1 MALQDVCGF
10 LDPSRDLQWNAQCLW
25 SRSPE
30 STFCVGGSNTRW
42 LQETRNSSP
51 LEFYVPVHEY
61 LTQSPIRFGQV
72 QPSLDNSPWT
82 SKKNDHCHHS
92 LPSLST
98 HSLIPLSA
106 SPSVPLPFPLGHG
119 TTTLGFIFQGGV
131 IAAAD
136 SRSSCAGLVACP
148 ASQKII
154 PVHSHLVGT
163 TSGTSADCVLW
174 KRILARELRLYQLRN
189 RRRLSTVGAA
199 KLLSHM
205 LHPFKGTELCVA
217 ATLCGWDGEEM
228 EMIPCTSDRGA
239 DSKPVAERDAN
250 TSVEDSN
257 GKAPMT
263 REPFQNYPNIQPT
276 AISTSL
282 TTKHSGPG
290 LVYVCSDGLRLKG
303 ELFSVGSGS
312 PYAYSI
318 LDERIHWGISVDEA
332 VSVAREAVYRATHRD
347 AYSGNNVDLYHITAK
362 GWTRRKREDLKEEY
376 YREKERERRRIEER
390 KKEREREKV
399 RKDDQP
405 EFTQ

>member
-10 LDPSRDLQWNAQCLW
+10 LDPSCDRQRNAACLW
-25 SRSPE
+25 SRSLE
-30 STFCVGGSNTRW
+30 STFYGGGSNTRW

-61 LTQSPIRFGQV
+61 LTRSPIQFGQV
-72 QPSLDNSPWT
+72 QPSLDNSPCT
-82 SKKNDHCHHS
+82 SKNNDQYHQS

-98 HSLIPLSA
+98 HSPIPLSV
-106 SPSVPLPFPLGHG
+106 SPSVTLPFPLGHG

-136 SRSSCAGLVACP
+136 SRSSCGGLVACP

-163 TSGTSADCVLW
+163 TSGTSADCALW

-189 RRRLSTVGAA
+189 KRRLSTGGAA

-217 ATLCGWDGEEM
+217 ATLCGWDGEEK
-228 EMIPCTSDRGA
+228 EMILRSSNRGTG
-239 DSKPVAERDAN
+239 SRPVAERDAK
-250 TSVEDSN
+250 TSVEDSD
-257 GKAPMT
+257 GKPPMT
-263 REPFQNYPNIQPT
+263 IIEPFQADPKTQPT
-276 AISTSL
+276 AISNSM

-347 AYSGNNVDLYHITAK
+347 AYSGNNVDLYHVTAK

-376 YREKERERRRIEER
+376 YREKERERRRMEER
-390 KKEREREKV
+390 KREREREKV
-399 RKDDQP
+399 RQDD
-405 EFTQ
+405 

>member
-10 LDPSRDLQWNAQCLW
+10 LEPSQDFQWNVPCSW
-25 SRSPE
+25 SRSLE
-30 STFCVGGSNTRW
+30 RNFCIGVSNTRW

-51 LEFYVPVHEY
+51 LEFYVPEYKY
-61 LTQSPIRFGQV
+61 LTQSPIQFGQG
-72 QPSLDNSPWT
+72 QPSLDNSTWT
-82 SKKNDHCHHS
+82 NKSNDH
-92 LPSLST
+92 SLST
-98 HSLIPLSA
+98 HSPIPLSV

-189 RRRLSTVGAA
+189 RRRLSTAGAA

-205 LHPFKGTELCVA
+205 LHPFKGTKLCVA
-217 ATLCGWDGEEM
+217 ATLCGWDGGEEQ
-228 EMIPCTSDRGA
+228 ETICTSDRGA
-239 DSKPVAERDAN
+239 ESRPEVEKDDI
-250 TSVEDSN
+250 TSVDI
-257 GKAPMT
+257 KT
-263 REPFQNYPNIQPT
+263 KPT
-276 AISTSL
+276 AVS

-290 LVYVCSDGLRLKG
+290 LVYVCSDGLLLKG

-318 LDERIHWGISVDEA
+318 LDERIHWGISVDDA
-332 VSVAREAVYRATHRD
+332 ISVAREAVYRATHRD

-376 YREKERERRRIEER
+376 YREKERERKKMEER
-390 KKEREREKV
+390 KREREREIFKQE
-399 RKDDQP
+399 DQS
-405 EFTQ
+405 EFNQ

>member
-1 MALQDVCGF
+1 MALQDVCDF
-10 LDPSRDLQWNAQCLW
+10 INSSHELQWNASCLW
-25 SRSPE
+25 SSSPE
-30 STFCVGGSNTRW
+30 STSHLGGSKTRW
-42 LQETRNSSP
+42 LQEIGNSSP

-61 LTQSPIRFGQV
+61 LTRSPIRFGQV
-72 QPSLDNSPWT
+72 QPFFAKS
-82 SKKNDHCHHS
+82 HHS
-92 LPSLST
+92 P
-98 HSLIPLSA
+98 IPLSD
-106 SPSVPLPFPLGHG
+106 SPSAPLPFPLGHG

-189 RRRLSTVGAA
+189 RRRLSTAGAA

-217 ATLCGWDGEEM
+217 ATLCGWDGGEKEIM
-228 EMIPCTSDRGA
+228 PCPS
-239 DSKPVAERDAN
+239 ERQVDQGPKAKSEAK
-250 TSVEDSN
+250 TSVESSDD
-257 GKAPMT
+257 KASIIDKDTKEM
-263 REPFQNYPNIQPT
+263 
-276 AISTSL
+276 AISTS
-282 TTKHSGPG
+282 KHSGPA

-318 LDERIHWGISVDEA
+318 LDQRYHLGISVDEA
-332 VSVAREAVYRATHRD
+332 ISVAREAVYRATHRD
-347 AYSGNNVDLYHITAK
+347 AYSGNNVDLYHVTAK

-376 YREKERERRRIEER
+376 YREKERERRRVEDR
-390 KKEREREKV
+390 KKEREKEKA
-399 RKDDQP
+399 RQDDQA
-405 EFTQ
+405 ELNQ

>member
-1 MALQDVCGF
+1 MIGNVMALQDVCGF
-10 LDPSRDLQWNAQCLW
+10 LEPSQDFQWNVPCSW
-25 SRSPE
+25 SRSLE
-30 STFCVGGSNTRW
+30 RNFCIGGFNTRW

-51 LEFYVPVHEY
+51 LEFYVPVYKY
-61 LTQSPIRFGQV
+61 LTQSPIEFGQV
-72 QPSLDNSPWT
+72 QPSLGNSNWT
-82 SKKNDHCHHS
+82 NKSNDH
-92 LPSLST
+92 LLST
-98 HSLIPLSA
+98 HSPIPLSV
-106 SPSVPLPFPLGHG
+106 SSSVPLPFTLGHG

-189 RRRLSTVGAA
+189 RRRLSTAGAA

-217 ATLCGWDGEEM
+217 ATLCGWDGEE
-228 EMIPCTSDRGA
+228 EQETICTSDKGA
-239 DSKPVAERDAN
+239 ESGPVVERDDI
-250 TSVEDSN
+250 TSVDI
-257 GKAPMT
+257 KT
-263 REPFQNYPNIQPT
+263 KPT
-276 AISTSL
+276 AVS

-290 LVYVCSDGLRLKG
+290 LVYVCSDGLLLKG

-318 LDERIHWGISVDEA
+318 LDERIHWGISVDDA
-332 VSVAREAVYRATHRD
+332 ISVAREAVYRATHRD

-376 YREKERERRRIEER
+376 YREKERERRKMEER
-390 KKEREREKV
+390 NREREREIFK
-399 RKDDQP
+399 QEEQS
-405 EFTQ
+405 EFNQ